1 MPRIILPLDG
11 GETHLNE
18 AKTHIIDG
26 WLAKAHDIE
35 IVKLEASTSKI
46 QQPPD
51 VAPC

>member
-1 MPRIILPLDG
+1 MPRIILPLNG
-11 GETHLNE
+11 GKTHLNA

-26 WLAKAHDIE
+26 GLAKAHGIE
-35 IVKLEASTSKI
+35 IVRFEASTSKI